1 MQPSHLLFSPT
12 HEFITI
18 DTVLH
23 NAEEVDGR
31 WMVQTQDSALVI
43 TCVQLNTNYFDPVS
57 TSTMMTLEL
66 ES

>member
-31 WMVQTQDSALVI
+31 WMVQTQDSAFVI

-57 TSTMMTLEL
+57 LSTMMTVEL